1 MTETTEVFRIAID
14 GPAGAGKSTISAL
27 LAESLGFIH
36 INTGILYRAISY
48 FILKELPIPV
58 EEIEKKIIKK
68 STDIS
73 KIVDSFLPEIKNN
86 QVFLENKNIT
96 DQLRTSKIDKTVGI
110 ISKYKI
116 IRDKIKIIQK
126 NLIFSNSLVVVE
138 GRDIG
143 TAVIPNAELKIYLE
157 ASVEARAERRKN
169 ETQKTI
175 EEIKREIKER
185 DYLDMNREI
194 SPLIRAEDAVVI
206 DSTNL
211 TVDETV
217 RKIQGIVFERRK

>member
-73 KIVDSFLPEIKNN
+73 KIIDSFLPEIKNN

-169 ETQKTI
+169 ETEKTI